1 MRKTTSYFLVSLM
14 AFNFAVHANT
24 NREPN
29 APQTEQ
35 PKSKTPFTA
44 FTGKVIKNKVR
55 LRLQPNLEG
64 PILRELNRNDLLVVV
79 GEQDDYYAV
88 QAPDDIHAYV
98 YRSYILDHIV
108 DGNRVNVRLEPN
120 TESPVVLQLNAGD
133 KVEGNISPLNSK
145 WMEIKL
151 PLSARFYVA
160 KDYIENIGDAKLM
173 ETISV
178 KREEVN
184 RLLNTTHEI
193 SLTELQKPYPEINL
207 EGVNSSLTRIISGYP
222 ELGEQVERAKSLQA
236 MVQEHYLQKKIAYL
250 EAKQASPTQDTSFKT
265 DMITVLPELSQDHL
279 DSSLATNKLTAWEP
293 VERKLFEQWEVD
305 HEGSSIEDFYQDQQ
319 LSSIHIS
326 GVLESYDRIVKNKPG
341 DYILVND
348 QVNPT
353 QSYYLYSTKI
363 NLANLIGQRV
373 TLEVAKRDNNNFA
386 FPAYYV
392 ISVK

>member
-1 MRKTTSYFLVSLM
+1 MRKPTSYFLLSIM
-14 AFNFAVHANT
+14 AFSFVVHADASAK
-24 NREPN
+24 PD
-29 APQTEQ
+29 APQIERPQ
-35 PKSKTPFTA
+35 APFSS
-44 FTGKVIKNKVR
+44 FTGKVVKNKVR

-79 GEQDDYYAV
+79 GEKDDYYAV
-88 QAPDDIHAYV
+88 QPPDDIHAYV

-151 PLSARFYVA
+151 PLTARFYVA

-173 ETISV
+173 ETISQ

-184 RLLNTTHEI
+184 RLLNTTHQI
-193 SLTELQKPYPEINL
+193 SLNELQKPYPEINL
-207 EGVNSSLTRIISGYP
+207 EGVNSSLARVISGYP

-250 EAKQASPTQDTSFKT
+250 EAKQANPVEDSSFKT
-265 DMITVLPELSQDHL
+265 DIVTLTPELSQDHL
-279 DSSLATNKLTAWEP
+279 DSSLTANKLSAWEP
-293 VERKLFEQWEVD
+293 VERLAFEKWEAS
-305 HEGSSIEDFYQDQQ
+305 HQGSSIEDFYQDQQ

-326 GVLESYDRIVKNKPG
+326 GILESYDRIVKNKPG

-348 QVNPT
+348 QVNPPKN
-353 QSYYLYSTKI
+353 YYLYSTKI
-363 NLANLIGQRV
+363 NLANLIGQRITV
-373 TLEVAKRDNNNFA
+373 EVAERDNNNFA

-392 ISVK
+392 ISVQ